1 MLDKLDLNTK
11 AQELREMLGEAL
23 QYDGPSAVRYPRGTE
38 GAYRESGHDPVRTL
52 REGRDLTIIAYGTL
66 INEVLTAVDTLEK
79 DGIRAKVVKLGR
91 IAPLAPEFLESLK
104 EGTGGVLVA
113 EECAGPGSIGEA
125 LAPYVRS
132 RPYRALNL
140 GDGIVRQG
148 TVAQQRR
155 RCGIDAEAIALAAR
169 QLIS

>member
-1 MLDKLDLNTK
+1 M
-11 AQELREMLGEAL
+11 
-23 QYDGPSAVRYPRGTE
+23 
-38 GAYRESGHDPVRTL
+38 
-52 REGRDLTIIAYGTL
+52 
-66 INEVLTAVDTLEK
+66 
-79 DGIRAKVVKLGR
+79 KLGR
-91 IAPLAPEFLESLK
+91 IAPLAQEFLESLK
-104 EGTGGVLVA
+104 EDTGGVLVA

-155 RCGIDAEAIALAAR
+155 RCGIDAEAIVLAAR